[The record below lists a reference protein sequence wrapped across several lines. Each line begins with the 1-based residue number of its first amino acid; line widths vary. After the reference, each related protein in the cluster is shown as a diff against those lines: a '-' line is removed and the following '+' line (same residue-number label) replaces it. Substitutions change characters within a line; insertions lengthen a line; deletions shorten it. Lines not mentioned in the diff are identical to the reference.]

1 MTERPPEISLDQTS
15 VREMEKAALEFNS
28 GKFFECHD
36 TLEEV
41 WQGIRG
47 PARDFFQGL
56 IQISV
61 GFYHLR
67 NGNRQGGESQ
77 LDKGL
82 TKLENY
88 GDSYAGMELA
98 NLRTGVRRWLEK
110 VRTGEKLDA
119 TLADL
124 PKYNFT
130 PRVRDLNLHHG
141 GTEDTEKN

>member
-1 MTERPPEISLDQTS
+1 MTERPPEISLDQAS

-98 NLRTGVRRWLEK
+98 NLRAGVRRWLEK

-130 PRVRDLNLHHG
+130 PRVG
-141 GTEDTEKN
+141 I

>member
-1 MTERPPEISLDQTS
+1 MTNQKQEQPPESLLDPHS

-98 NLRTGVRRWLEK
+98 NLRAGVRCWLEK
-110 VRTGEKLDA
+110 LRAGEKLEGS
-119 TLADL
+119 LSEL
-124 PKYNFT
+124 PKYNFS
-130 PRVRDLNLHHG
+130 PNRGQGSGVRDQG
-141 GTEDTEKN
+141 

>member
-1 MTERPPEISLDQTS
+1 MTERPPEISLDSAS

-82 TKLENY
+82 AKLEKY

-110 VRTGEKLDA
+110 VRAGEKLDA
-119 TLADL
+119 KLADL

-130 PRVRDLNLHHG
+130 PRVRDLNLHPG
-141 GTEDTEKN
+141 GTENTEKN